1 MKKLISMC
9 DFVLEQNTLNKGQY
23 SGNRSQ
29 DKLIELYSN
38 IYNYAKFLKQPLE
51 LWMFVPCDENND
63 QITQRHYQY
72 FDNDDEYNGYLNQY
86 QQAKE
91 RCLFEGFEFQRETN
105 NYYFLI
111 YNSRYTFTLN
121 KKAKSTIEDLINKDL
136 QPTPT
141 ALKQI
146 GL

>member
-1 MKKLISMC
+1 
-9 DFVLEQNTLNKGQY
+9 
-23 SGNRSQ
+23 
-29 DKLIELYSN
+29 
-38 IYNYAKFLKQPLE
+38 
-51 LWMFVPCDENND
+51 MFIPCDENSD

-136 QPTPT
+136 QLTPT

-146 GL
+146 EL

>member
-1 MKKLISMC
+1 MC
-9 DFVLEQNTLNKGQY
+9 DFVLEQGNPSNTD
-23 SGNRSQ
+23 SQ
-29 DKLIELYSN
+29 FTDKVMY
-38 IYNYAKFLKQPLE
+38 YAKFLKQPLE
-51 LWMFVPCDENND
+51 LQMFVPCDENND

-86 QQAKE
+86 NQAKE

-105 NYYFLI
+105 NYYFFI

-136 QPTPT
+136 QLTPT
-141 ALKQI
+141 ALEQI
-146 GL
+146 VL

>member
-9 DFVLEQNTLNKGQY
+9 DFILEQNNLNKGQY
-23 SGNRSQ
+23 SGNRAQ

-51 LWMFVPCDENND
+51 LRMFIPCDENSD

-136 QPTPT
+136 QLTPT

-146 GL
+146 EL

>member
-9 DFVLEQNTLNKGQY
+9 DFVLEQGNPSNTD
-23 SGNRSQ
+23 SQ
-29 DKLIELYSN
+29 FTDKVMY
-38 IYNYAKFLKQPLE
+38 YAKFLKQPLE
-51 LWMFVPCDENND
+51 LQMFVPCDENND

-86 QQAKE
+86 NQAKE

-105 NYYFLI
+105 NYYFFI

-136 QPTPT
+136 QLTPT

-146 GL
+146 EL